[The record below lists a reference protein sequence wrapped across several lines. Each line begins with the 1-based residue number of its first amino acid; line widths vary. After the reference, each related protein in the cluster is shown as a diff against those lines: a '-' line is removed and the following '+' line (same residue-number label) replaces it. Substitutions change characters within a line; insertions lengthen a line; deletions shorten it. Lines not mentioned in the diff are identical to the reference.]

1 MVRSQAKGLET
12 EYDRL
17 LAEHDELQRRLRRA
31 DPTFG
36 GGRANKLD

>member
-36 GGRANKLD
+36 GGRANKFD